1 MQEQIW
7 SLLEQTLTGNDDTEK
22 ELAIDLAKAAYKYT
36 QFRVLWNFYSIEE
49 KAEQDRYRTSAHNAY
64 MDCLRIFLRY
74 EQRLGKSVPNI
85 TESDRKTL
93 GDIGN
98 YLTYKLAVLQR

>member
-7 SLLEQTLTGNDDTEK
+7 ILLENALSSNDDTEK
-22 ELAIDLAKAAYKYT
+22 ELAFDLAKAAYKYT
-36 QFRVLWNFYSIEE
+36 QFRTSWNFYSTEE
-49 KAEQDRYRTSAHNAY
+49 KAEQDKYRTSAHNAY
-64 MDCLRIFLRY
+64 MDCLHIFLRY
-74 EQRLGKSVPNI
+74 EQRLGKTTPVI

-98 YLTYKLAVLQR
+98 YLTYKLAVRQR